1 MLGVSLS
8 IVIPRPSQG
17 PGLKAKFRHLN
28 IGVCVKVQSILH
40 TCIYIYIIH
49 VFVYSY
55 ENARVFIIPLYIP
68 LSLNVLVHTLF
79 NPIYYLRVHG
89 S

>member
-1 MLGVSLS
+1 MRKGTEHTTHM
-8 IVIPRPSQG
+8 
-17 PGLKAKFRHLN
+17 HL
-28 IGVCVKVQSILH
+28 H
-40 TCIYIYIIH
+40 IH
-49 VFVYSY
+49 YTYVFVYSY